1 MITLLKQQMMA
12 EHPEQAPQIEKI
24 AVQIVCMNDNVNPE
38 YGKHPIMKSITYILH
53 DLYGYPREGLTI
65 KLFVGQDRVN
75 DYGWIKKYLETLEP
89 NTNAITMEIVG
100 LPRPEGAM
108 SATQMRE
115 YALTNNW
122 EEFKRNMAS
131 TGLDEVVVRYMF
143 DEIRANMITQQLPPP
158 TLEPQSQRKKR
169 KTKGGKRRK
178 TTKRKRRKTKTKRK
192 RNVKIKNNI

>member
-1 MITLLKQQMMA
+1 
-12 EHPEQAPQIEKI
+12 
-24 AVQIVCMNDNVNPE
+24 MNDNVNPE
-38 YGKHPIMKSITYILH
+38 YGKHPIMKSITYILN

-89 NTNAITMEIVG
+89 NTNTITMEIVG

-122 EEFKRNMAS
+122 EEFKRNMAN

-143 DEIRANMITQQLPPP
+143 DEIRANMITQEP
-158 TLEPQSQRKKR
+158 TRKKR

-178 TTKRKRRKTKTKRK
+178 TTKRKRRKSKTKTKRK
-192 RNVKIKNNI
+192 RNVNET